1 MNTPSEKP
9 ASADAPPPRAPQ
21 AQRERRESDRRTS
34 DRRRKDR
41 RARRRKAPPMRMEM
55 KVLLG
60 LLVVTVVYFVS
71 TKLMEEPPTL
81 QKMVVVEIDES
92 AYWQC
97 SPKDL
102 AQFFAAQDI
111 MKNLEEGK
119 ELNESIRQDQ
129 VRIITNNL
137 ISREYALLGRVRKM
151 PWKEFGGRGTFVR
164 NGKKAEP
171 PEGVDYQ
178 EAIKKA
184 VMKRVPNLLA
194 GAL

>member
-81 QKMVVVEIDES
+81 QKMVVVEIDET

-97 SPKDL
+97 SPREL
-102 AQFFAAQDI
+102 AQYFATQDI
-111 MKNLEEGK
+111 TPSARLK
-119 ELNESIRQDQ
+119 I
-129 VRIITNNL
+129 
-137 ISREYALLGRVRKM
+137 
-151 PWKEFGGRGTFVR
+151 
-164 NGKKAEP
+164 
-171 PEGVDYQ
+171 
-178 EAIKKA
+178 
-184 VMKRVPNLLA
+184 
-194 GAL
+194 